1 MTSIVIFLAG
11 VSVGI
16 FTTIFAAMVF
26 CMGGDDE

>member
-1 MTSIVIFLAG
+1 MASIIIFLAG